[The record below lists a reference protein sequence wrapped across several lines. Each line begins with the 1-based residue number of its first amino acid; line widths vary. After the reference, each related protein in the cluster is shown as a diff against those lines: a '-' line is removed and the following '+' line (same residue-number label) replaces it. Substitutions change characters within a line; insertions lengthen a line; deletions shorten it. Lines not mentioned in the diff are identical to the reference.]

1 MLDINIYLFDFVR
14 KHNVVKN
21 KSVNTNIEY
30 YEYPNYGFVKQGMRQ
45 YRIKHKIYNVQLES
59 EKYFRSLLMLFKPW

>member
-1 MLDINIYLFDFVR
+1 M
-14 KHNVVKN
+14 K
-21 KSVNTNIEY
+21 TNIEY